1 MILPDGAQEVRFD
14 VYDVSGLSND
24 QLDSIKKQYLRESEI
39 LIENYPSYQFLSPT
53 PFSAK

>member
-14 VYDVSGLSND
+14 VYDVSELSND

-39 LIENYPSYQFLSPT
+39 LIDNYPSYQYLSP
-53 PFSAK
+53 K